1 MRLNKLFI
9 LYSLLGILIT
19 SCIQDEAPNA
29 EADITGI
36 SFETDI
42 LANSYIDLNPS
53 YDEVLNAYPIQINV
67 KKGTDV
73 TNLSPMFELTP
84 GATINPASGSN
95 QDFTTSVFY
104 TVTSADKKWQRTYSI
119 SVREQKASNIP
130 TVFHFENVRL
140 IKGIS
145 STNDPE
151 KELYY
156 HEFYEKQ
163 NEEELTWA
171 SGNKGFNWAASNS
184 KTADYPTVQYE
195 NGKVGKCVKLETR
208 LTGSLGNMVGMPIA
222 AGNLF
227 IGSFNMQNAITSP
240 LSATRFGTPF
250 YNKPIRLTGYY
261 KYKAGDRFYENG
273 EYTSR
278 KDIYNIYAIFYDGVA
293 YDNDGKAIDVTL
305 DGNLPNENYQH
316 ESMVALAL
324 VSNPHETNDW
334 EFFDIPFDYQR
345 YGKKIDETKLAN
357 GEYKIGIIFASS
369 KDGATFEG
377 APGSTLL
384 IDEVEL
390 IYE

>member
-67 KKGTDV
+67 KEGTDV
-73 TNLSPMFELTP
+73 TNLSPMFELTS

-156 HEFYEKQ
+156 HEFYE
-163 NEEELTWA
+163 N
-171 SGNKGFNWAASNS
+171 
-184 KTADYPTVQYE
+184 
-195 NGKVGKCVKLETR
+195 R
-208 LTGSLGNMVGMPIA
+208 M
-222 AGNLF
+222 
-227 IGSFNMQNAITSP
+227 
-240 LSATRFGTPF
+240 
-250 YNKPIRLTGYY
+250 
-261 KYKAGDRFYENG
+261 
-273 EYTSR
+273 
-278 KDIYNIYAIFYDGVA
+278 
-293 YDNDGKAIDVTL
+293 
-305 DGNLPNENYQH
+305 
-316 ESMVALAL
+316 
-324 VSNPHETNDW
+324 
-334 EFFDIPFDYQR
+334 
-345 YGKKIDETKLAN
+345 KKN
-357 GEYKIGIIFASS
+357 
-369 KDGATFEG
+369 
-377 APGSTLL
+377 
-384 IDEVEL
+384 
-390 IYE
+390 